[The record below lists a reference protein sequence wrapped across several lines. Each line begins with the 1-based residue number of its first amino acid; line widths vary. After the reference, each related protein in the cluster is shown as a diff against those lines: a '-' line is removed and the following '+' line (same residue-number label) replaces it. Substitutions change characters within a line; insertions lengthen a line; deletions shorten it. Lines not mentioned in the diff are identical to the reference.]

1 MGDLGTRLVGT
12 PVKYPAKTCF
22 KQYPFFVILPL
33 SWDLFI
39 GTVVWFKAMC
49 QPWLV
54 IFTLFVSAI
63 WQGVFILAFDGSR
76 ETETCSAPNYNQ
88 PCKAPYPKLRRLNGA
103 QVRWNIS
110 FKDFNLPQYSLLLNV
125 LFVLIISPFF
135 LSLKFS
141 VQLKILINLSMQS
154 LCKLIVSLNS
164 SVAMWI
170 WGMKALNNQ
179 LYDKPLNNFKK

>member
-1 MGDLGTRLVGT
+1 MGDLGTRFVRT

-22 KQYPFFVILPL
+22 KQYPSFFILPL

-39 GTVVWFKAMC
+39 GTVTWFKAMC

-54 IFTLFVSAI
+54 IFTLFVSVI

-76 ETETCSAPNYNQ
+76 ETETCSAPNQ
-88 PCKAPYPKLRRLNGA
+88 PCNAPYPKLRRLNGV

-125 LFVLIISPFF
+125 LFVLIISAPPFPVALIQCSF
-135 LSLKFS
+135 KNPDKSFHAISL
-141 VQLKILINLSMQS
+141 
-154 LCKLIVSLNS
+154 
-164 SVAMWI
+164 
-170 WGMKALNNQ
+170 
-179 LYDKPLNNFKK
+179 

>member
-1 MGDLGTRLVGT
+1 
-12 PVKYPAKTCF
+12 
-22 KQYPFFVILPL
+22 
-33 SWDLFI
+33 
-39 GTVVWFKAMC
+39 MC

-54 IFTLFVSAI
+54 IFTLFVSAN

-76 ETETCSAPNYNQ
+76 ETETCSAPNQ
-88 PCKAPYPKLRRLNGA
+88 PCNAPYPKLRRLNGA

-164 SVAMWI
+164 SVAM
-170 WGMKALNNQ
+170 
-179 LYDKPLNNFKK
+179 